1 MGFNF
6 EYLWNPD
13 APMRQYLDP
22 KIRRK
27 GTPADTSAEDLYASL
42 TRQGWY
48 DYMNTLG
55 VPQENRLIDYANDPR
70 NVSNAMTEASQ
81 DVTQAFDR
89 QTINTQRK
97 IAGLGLTLAPDEQA
111 AADRSTSLARSLADV
126 GSQNRARDQV
136 VARQQSILGS
146 PAPQLGAIR

>member
-27 GTPADTSAEDLYASL
+27 AGAPDTSAEDLYAYL
-42 TRQGWY
+42 TKRSWY

-55 VPQENRLIDYANDPR
+55 VPQENQLIDYA
-70 NVSNAMTEASQ
+70 SNPQVVTDAMKEAGQ
-81 DVTQAFDR
+81 DATQAFDR
-89 QTINTQRK
+89 QTLNTARRLSS
-97 IAGLGLTLAPDEQA
+97 LGLSLTPEEQA
-111 AADRSTSLARSLADV
+111 SADRSTSLARSLADV
-126 GSQNRARDQV
+126 GSQNRARDQTI
-136 VARQQSILGS
+136 ARQQAVLGN
-146 PAPQLGAIR
+146 PAPQIGAIR